1 MQGINTEFQQ
11 DNHELWSPLLR
22 VGDPSLDCN
31 TELMSNAIT
40 VCSCS
45 SVHWPKYLN
54 QASYKLNWQKNC
66 TSQNSWL
73 IWSDLILLLHQ
84 GQQDNFQ
91 IEDCSAELL
100 LKYESLLQ
108 VLLEKLTYWNQQR
121 GLVLKKEENWKRT
134 LNYGLPLQEVFS
146 FAMI

>member
-1 MQGINTEFQQ
+1 MSFDHHCWELEILPLTVTLSWCQMQLQ
-11 DNHELWSPLLR
+11 
-22 VGDPSLDCN
+22 
-31 TELMSNAIT
+31 
-40 VCSCS
+40 
-45 SVHWPKYLN
+45 SVHVAQCIDQNTWIKLVI
-54 QASYKLNWQKNC
+54 LNWQKNC